1 MDYPMVWGDMKRWLE
16 QGAEY
21 MKVRKDELEERAD
34 VTKDY
39 TEFNRVSGKLDGL
52 KTCLSHMQNSE
63 RIYGIEDNNA
73 PENYVD
79 ESNEDWAERKLDEIF
94 LTEKFIEMGKAD
106 DLAFQSLVFLGKAS
120 AQLSYATTVLQDAGD
135 IPEITKAELKDIQQR
150 VHAIK
155 TEIRGEE

>member
-16 QGAEY
+16 QGILF
-21 MKVRKDELEERAD
+21 MGVRKDELDERAN
-34 VTKDY
+34 VTGDY
-39 TEFNRVSGKLDGL
+39 AEFNRVSGKLNGM
-52 KTCLSHMQNSE
+52 KTCLSHMEDSE
-63 RIYGIEDNNA
+63 RIYGIVDDND

-106 DLAFQSLVFLGKAS
+106 DLGFQSLVFLGKAS
-120 AQLSYATTVLQDAGD
+120 HQLSLATTVLQDASD
-135 IPEITKAELKDIQQR
+135 IPEEIKAELKDIQQR

-155 TEIRGEE
+155 TEIRGQE